1 MNGKRFWL
9 VIFLSTLAF
18 LAILVALPHQKYLRY
33 QALEIGVYSKSKWI
47 YERIHFDPANIDIAF
62 IGTSHTL
69 NGIDSEI
76 LSAKLS
82 QLADRTIVATN
93 LAIPHY
99 GRDMHLSLGRELLSK
114 RRPKVLVI
122 EIRESE
128 VRDSHPATHYLAD
141 RGELLTAP
149 LLVNM
154 RYAGNLA
161 RLPYRQGHLFLKTM
175 MPAAFGAQHR
185 FKPQAYAGTHLNY
198 TMRSRT
204 GVPRSQ
210 AKSQAELEALRAAAD
225 AKGQFKLARTN
236 QLKTFLY
243 YNANFTNLRRLVAE
257 SRAAGVQVLFLY
269 LPNHGSAPKPV
280 DWAMYE
286 SMAPIVYPDLQ
297 ELYAGK
303 VWFDL
308 GHLNADGAVKLSNEI
323 ALKLHDIL

>member
-1 MNGKRFWL
+1 MNGKRYW
-9 VIFLSTLAF
+9 VITFIATLAF

-33 QALEIGVYSKSKWI
+33 QALEIGAYSKSKWI

-62 IGTSHTL
+62 LGTSHTL
-69 NGIDSEI
+69 NGIDSGI

-82 QLADRTIVATN
+82 QLTGRTVVATN

-99 GRDMHLSLGRELLSK
+99 GRDMHLALGRELLSK

-141 RGELLTAP
+141 RSELITAP

-175 MPAAFGAQHR
+175 MPSVFGAQHR
-185 FKPQAYAGTHLNY
+185 FDPKTYSGTHLNY
-198 TMRSRT
+198 TLRSRT
-204 GVPRSQ
+204 GLPRSQ
-210 AKSQAELEALRAAAD
+210 ATPQAELVTLRQAAD
-225 AKGQFKLARTN
+225 VKGQFKLARTN
-236 QLKTFLY
+236 PLKTFLY

-257 SRAAGVQVLFLY
+257 SRAADVQVLFLY
-269 LPNHGSAPKPV
+269 LPNHGSASRPV
-280 DWAMYE
+280 DWLVYE
-286 SMAPIVYPDLQ
+286 SMAPVVYPDLQ
-297 ELYAGK
+297 SLYAAN

-308 GHLNADGAVKLSNEI
+308 GHLNADGAIKLSNEI
-323 ALKLHDIL
+323 AHKLHDML